1 MQKIKLF
8 TDSCLDPYNKM
19 GFGVYL
25 ILNDENESLEELK
38 ENIKS
43 KRFENTS
50 STKLELQTLLWA
62 LDEIADKNVIIEV
75 YTDCQ
80 NIIGLENRRD
90 KLEKN
95 HFYSTSGKLMNNHD
109 LYKDFYLKLDELSLS
124 FIKVNERNTLIKL
137 SDYNHERNYERT
149 KLSNYVSEE
158 LSEVFDIKIFGEAGA
173 KNLMNMFLT
182 TEGFIKD
189 GHLRLQG
196 MNTLDIIR
204 ENYNKILLWES
215 LE

>member
-8 TDSCLDPYNKM
+8 TDSSLGPYNKI
-19 GFGVYL
+19 GFGAYL
-25 ILNDENESLEELK
+25 ILNDENESLEELN
-38 ENIKS
+38 EHIKI

-50 STKLELQTLLWA
+50 SSKLELQTLLWA
-62 LDEIADKNVIIEV
+62 LEEIANNNISIEI
-75 YTDCQ
+75 YTNCQ
-80 NIIGLENRRD
+80 NIIGLENRRK

-137 SDYNHERNYERT
+137 TNYT
-149 KLSNYVSEE
+149 LAKL
-158 LSEVFDIKIFGEAGA
+158 LEVFDVKILGESGV

-182 TEGFIKD
+182 NEALIKD
-189 GHLRLQG
+189 GDIQLQG
-196 MNTLDIIR
+196 LNTLDIIK
-204 ENYNKILLWES
+204 ENCNKILMWDS
-215 LE
+215 HI